1 MTYEQIRTETRD
13 HVGIIWLNRPEKL
26 NAWTDVMHRE
36 LEDQIEAW
44 NKDDGIGAIILTG
57 EGRAFCAGADLGG
70 FSDRLSE
77 KPDRMEETRFSAPW
91 SHLMRRSKPIIAALN
106 GYAMG
111 VGLTMALPCDFRFA
125 AEGARLSIR
134 FVKVGLVPELGS
146 TQILSQLVG
155 LGHATDMCLTGR
167 MVDAE
172 EALRMGLVTHVAP
185 ADQLLDA
192 ALEKANELAAN
203 PTSVVVLIKDL
214 LEKNHLEPNLD
225 AVMEREGVRD
235 RIARKWPEHEEAV
248 KAFLEKRDPDFAKLA
263 P

>member
-1 MTYEQIRTETRD
+1 
-13 HVGIIWLNRPEKL
+13 
-26 NAWTDVMHRE
+26 
-36 LEDQIEAW
+36 
-44 NKDDGIGAIILTG
+44 
-57 EGRAFCAGADLGG
+57 
-70 FSDRLSE
+70 
-77 KPDRMEETRFSAPW
+77 
-91 SHLMRRSKPIIAALN
+91 
-106 GYAMG
+106 
-111 VGLTMALPCDFRFA
+111 MALPCDFRFA